1 MKPRFFKNSLAF
13 RKWLEQNH
21 DKKDELLV
29 GFYKKG
35 TGKASITWPESV
47 DQALCFGWIDGIR
60 RKLDEESYSIR
71 FTPRRPKSIWSAVNV
86 RKVNELKEKGLM
98 KPEGLAAF
106 EKLKENNSEVYS
118 FEQKK
123 DGLKLPPEYLNELKK
138 YKKAWN
144 FYNNSAPSYQRMAAW
159 WVISAKRELT
169 RQKRLATIIEDAA
182 NGLKIKML
190 RR

>member
-1 MKPRFFKNSLAF
+1 MKPKFFKNSLAF
-13 RKWLEQNH
+13 REWLEQNH

-35 TGKASITWPESV
+35 THKPSITWPESV

-60 RKLDEESYSIR
+60 RKLNEESYSIR

-86 RKVNELKEKGLM
+86 RKVNELREKGLM

-106 EKLKENNSEVYS
+106 AKLKENNSEVYS

-138 YKKAWN
+138 NKKAWT

-159 WVISAKRELT
+159 WVISAKREMT
-169 RQKRLATIIEDAA
+169 RQKRLATLIEDAA

>member
-169 RQKRLATIIEDAA
+169 RQKRLATLIEDAA

>member
-86 RKVNELKEKGLM
+86 RKVNELREKGLM

-138 YKKAWN
+138 NKKAWN
-144 FYNNSAPSYQRMAAW
+144 FYNNSAPSYQRMAVW
-159 WVISAKRELT
+159 WVISAKREPT
-169 RQKRLATIIEDAA
+169 RQKRLATLIEDAA